1 MSESKFANTH
11 FHIDIAGW
19 LNIVS
24 GLFTVAIGFLVL
36 FLLAGIGIAAQEP
49 EATPILSVV
58 GGFVFI
64 FLLLLGLPGIIA
76 GYGLLKRQNWGRV
89 LAVIIS
95 VFGLL
100 NVPIGT
106 IIGVYTL
113 IVLLTGD
120 ADKAFDAVAAKPSLA
135 AEGMA

>member
-1 MSESKFANTH
+1 MSESKLANTY

-24 GLFTVAIGFLVL
+24 GLFAVAIGFLVL
-36 FLLAGIGIAAQEP
+36 FLLTGIGIAVQEP

-58 GGFVFI
+58 GGFVFV

-95 VFGLL
+95 VFGLM

-106 IIGVYTL
+106 VIGVYTL
-113 IVLLTGD
+113 VVLLTGD
-120 ADKAFDAVAAKPSLA
+120 ADKAFGSVERKPVL
-135 AEGMA
+135 AEGIA